1 MRKLLTTSLLAMSL
15 IAAAPALAKSRG
27 FDTTISSPLTTAVKI
42 EIALSEDMAH
52 RANNLPKKLPDRGHN
67 SSRLLNNGFA
77 QNGFYGDRDLEYL
90 QERLLSGLEK
100 RFNKKGIKIDEN
112 AATVLRVTIED
123 AQPNRPTLKQLSQT
137 PSLSFQ
143 SISLGGAEIA
153 AELTAADGSSLGTM
167 NYRYF
172 ETDLRDVRSGS
183 TWHDANWAFQRF
195 AARAAKTLE
204 N

>member
-1 MRKLLTTSLLAMSL
+1 MRKLFTTSLLTISL
-15 IAAAPALAKSRG
+15 IAAVPALAKSRG

-52 RANNLPKKLPDRGHN
+52 RANNLPEKLSDRGHN
-67 SSRLLNNGFA
+67 SSRTHNNGFA
-77 QNGFYGDRDLEYL
+77 LNGFYGDRDLEYL
-90 QERLLSGLEK
+90 QERLLSGLERK
-100 RFNKKGIKIDEN
+100 FGKKGIKVDDN

-137 PSLSFQ
+137 PSLSFR

-153 AELTAADGSSLGTM
+153 AELTAADGRSLGTM

-172 ETDLRDVRSGS
+172 ETDLRDVKSGS

-195 AARAAKTLE
+195 ASRAAKTLQ